1 MSQMLSP
8 AVEPSHDSAVSDAVG
23 EILADLAEREAKFGE
38 RFYEI
43 FFDLRP
49 DARPLFGVHS
59 ISEREEM
66 TRETLR
72 SLHAWSEGEP
82 WLRDNLLALGRSH
95 WEYGVTADMYD
106 SFVDAML
113 ACARA
118 TLGGSFDA
126 TRADAL
132 RAALVGVTRPM
143 REGGDAAQAAA
154 AARDARRSKRSA

>member
-1 MSQMLSP
+1 MSQPSSP
-8 AVEPSHDSAVSDAVG
+8 AVEQPLDGALSDSISEV
-23 EILADLAEREAKFGE
+23 LADIAECETKFGE

-43 FFDLRP
+43 FFKLRP

-59 ISEREEM
+59 IPEQEEM

-118 TLGGSFDA
+118 TLAGSFDA
-126 TRADAL
+126 TRVDAL
-132 RAALVGVTRPM
+132 REALVGVTRPM

-154 AARDARRSKRSA
+154 AARDARRSKRST